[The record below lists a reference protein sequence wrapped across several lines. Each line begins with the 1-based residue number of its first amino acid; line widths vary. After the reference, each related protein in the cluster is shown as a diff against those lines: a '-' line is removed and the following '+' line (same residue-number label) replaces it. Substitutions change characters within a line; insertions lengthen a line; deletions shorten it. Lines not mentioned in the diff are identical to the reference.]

1 MSEASSAVPEAS
13 HQAALAV
20 ALKAIREAR
29 RLRVADMARLM
40 DMPPRSYEHFEAG
53 RGRFDLDRLQK
64 FAEVTDSDPFA
75 ILASVMLRAPDFAVR
90 TADNKPMVVFMLA
103 LRDFNNDLGED
114 VALIEPR
121 LFVGAFRRVFQDLVD
136 HVRSRD
142 LTAETWLDAQT
153 KRLGLNLSFRGGAP
167 RKKSE

>member
-1 MSEASSAVPEAS
+1 MDARHTQTANAVLSSSLRLIRS
-13 HQAALAV
+13 HRRMRAADV
-20 ALKAIREAR
+20 AQGMN
-29 RLRVADMARLM
+29 MAL
-40 DMPPRSYEHFEAG
+40 RSYEHFESGAG
-53 RGRFDLDRLQK
+53 RINLERIHR

-114 VALIEPR
+114 IALIEPR
-121 LFVGAFRRVFQDLVD
+121 LFVGAFRRVFQDLID

-142 LTAETWLDAQT
+142 VTAETWLDAQT

-167 RKKSE
+167 RKKDG